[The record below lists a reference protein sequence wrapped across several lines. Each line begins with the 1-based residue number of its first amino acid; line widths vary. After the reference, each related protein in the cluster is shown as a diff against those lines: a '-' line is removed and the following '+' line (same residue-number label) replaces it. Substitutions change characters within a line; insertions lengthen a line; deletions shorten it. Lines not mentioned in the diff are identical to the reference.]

1 MAVILSDGLSLEGH
15 GSVRA
20 TLALFGDGA
29 RPLAGRTSLALGH
42 DVNESLPEQNLFHQD
57 FFEAPQ
63 WLNRTTNS
71 IHSSVSTKAWFSERQ
86 QDSNAP

>member
-1 MAVILSDGLSLEGH
+1 MAVILDDGLSLEGH

-42 DVNESLPEQNLFHQD
+42 SVNESLPEQNLFHQGSLRHLSD
-57 FFEAPQ
+57 
-63 WLNRTTNS
+63 
-71 IHSSVSTKAWFSERQ
+71 
-86 QDSNAP
+86 